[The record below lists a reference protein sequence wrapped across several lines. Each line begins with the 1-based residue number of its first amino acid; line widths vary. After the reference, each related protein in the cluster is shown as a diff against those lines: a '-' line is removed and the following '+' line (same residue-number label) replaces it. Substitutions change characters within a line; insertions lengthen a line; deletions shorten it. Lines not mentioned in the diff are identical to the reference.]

1 VIAKVARRTVEENLM
16 AIRVITYCDKCGGD
30 KSYLESYLVN
40 LAINR
45 VKIYAIFEGYLGRP
59 FQPTKT
65 FQLFSLKHAQTS
77 LLVFLESSSLLNET
91 FLFSSLYLF
100 ILIPT
105 AYYLALSLILY

>member
-1 VIAKVARRTVEENLM
+1 M

-91 FLFSSLYLF
+91 FFIFQFIFVHIDSHSILFGPLVNF
-100 ILIPT
+100 ILK
-105 AYYLALSLILY
+105 AAM